1 MSCEDRGDTPSVC
14 LQGTPFRQGGPN
26 QYHTETDGGAVTIT
40 EYNVFPGIWLAFHEI
55 QALAFSPP
63 PGYPAGLLE
72 ISHCQRGRLEYQAGD
87 RCFFLG
93 IGDLS
98 LHRSSCQSLFRCPT
112 GRYTGLS
119 VVIDPA
125 LAPWCTTCLLG
136 DVEVDLTA
144 LCQRFSGGDVPFVL
158 RATPRLEHV
167 FSELYAAPEALRKG
181 YLKVKVL
188 ELLLFLSS
196 LDPSQAPGEGN
207 SCTRDQVELV
217 EKVFAFL
224 GTHRDQRYTA
234 EQLAAAFHV
243 SPEHL
248 RRSVKRVYGKPLYQC
263 VRNYKMDLAAVVLQ
277 RSNRTVTDIAGEFGY
292 DNSSKFA
299 AAFRAALGC
308 SPADYRRKAPS
319 AGSPAPWFGAK
330 NE

>member
-1 MSCEDRGDTPSVC
+1 M
-14 LQGTPFRQGGPN
+14 
-26 QYHTETDGGAVTIT
+26 
-40 EYNVFPGIWLAFHEI
+40 
-55 QALAFSPP
+55 
-63 PGYPAGLLE
+63 
-72 ISHCQRGRLEYQAGD
+72 
-87 RCFFLG
+87 
-93 IGDLS
+93 
-98 LHRSSCQSLFRCPT
+98 
-112 GRYTGLS
+112 
-119 VVIDPA
+119 
-125 LAPWCTTCLLG
+125 
-136 DVEVDLTA
+136 DLTA

-319 AGSPAPWFGAK
+319 AGPPAPWFGAK

>member
-1 MSCEDRGDTPSVC
+1 M
-14 LQGTPFRQGGPN
+14 
-26 QYHTETDGGAVTIT
+26 
-40 EYNVFPGIWLAFHEI
+40 
-55 QALAFSPP
+55 
-63 PGYPAGLLE
+63 
-72 ISHCQRGRLEYQAGD
+72 
-87 RCFFLG
+87 
-93 IGDLS
+93 
-98 LHRSSCQSLFRCPT
+98 
-112 GRYTGLS
+112 
-119 VVIDPA
+119 
-125 LAPWCTTCLLG
+125 
-136 DVEVDLTA
+136 
-144 LCQRFSGGDVPFVL
+144 
-158 RATPRLEHV
+158 
-167 FSELYAAPEALRKG
+167 
-181 YLKVKVL
+181 KVKVL

-263 VRNYKMDLAAVVLQ
+263 VRSYKMDLAAVALQ

-319 AGSPAPWFGAK
+319 AGPPAPWFGAK

>member
-1 MSCEDRGDTPSVC
+1 MCPLSSGR
-14 LQGTPFRQGGPN
+14 R
-26 QYHTETDGGAVTIT
+26 
-40 EYNVFPGIWLAFHEI
+40 PGWN
-55 QALAFSPP
+55 
-63 PGYPAGLLE
+63 
-72 ISHCQRGRLEYQAGD
+72 
-87 RCFFLG
+87 
-93 IGDLS
+93 
-98 LHRSSCQSLFRCPT
+98 T
-112 GRYTGLS
+112 
-119 VVIDPA
+119 
-125 LAPWCTTCLLG
+125 
-136 DVEVDLTA
+136 
-144 LCQRFSGGDVPFVL
+144 
-158 RATPRLEHV
+158 
-167 FSELYAAPEALRKG
+167 FSESSYAAPEALRKG

-319 AGSPAPWFGAK
+319 AGPPAPWFGAK